1 MKIAKH
7 AISGSLNT
15 FVIQNVNLLLSDGWQ
30 NDTCLQVTD
39 GIITA
44 IGEDVVQ
51 GRADVI
57 DAAGG
62 YLLPGII
69 DLHGDAFERH
79 ITPRAGTLFPIELA
93 LAANDAS
100 LVANGITTFYYSIT
114 DGFEPG
120 PRSRDTVR
128 KLLLALEALMPRFS
142 CQAKVHIRHEKV
154 NTEGHD
160 ELIGWLRA
168 GRIHM
173 LSLNDHLPQ
182 LDNTRAVNR
191 YLAGLHRRV
200 SMDEATTQ
208 DFLLSLQGRRVQ
220 GEEQT
225 RALAG
230 LALSAGVSLSS
241 HDDHGLEDV
250 ARNIQLGT
258 AIAEFPMDAETAQ
271 ASRNAGIAVLMGA
284 PNLVRGGSHVGAIS
298 VRDAIAAG
306 LVDILCSDYHY
317 PSLFTAPFVTAQNN
331 LLPLA
336 DAWKMVS
343 ENPARAVGM
352 GDHKG
357 CIAPGYD
364 ADLLL
369 VSALDGSPLSLQA
382 TFVGGT
388 PVYQR
393 DGQARKQRHTSGS
406 VTAG

>member
-1 MKIAKH
+1 MKISRQTDTD
-7 AISGSLNT
+7 SGKTL
-15 FVIQNVNLLLSDGWQ
+15 VITNVHLLLSDGWQ
-30 NDTCLQVTD
+30 KDTCLQITD
-39 GIITA
+39 GVITA
-44 IGEDVVQ
+44 IGKDVVQ
-51 GRADVI
+51 GNANVI

-79 ITPRAGTLFPIELA
+79 ITPRAGTLFPLELA

-128 KLLLALEALMPRFS
+128 KLLLALEKLMPRFS

-154 NTEGHD
+154 NTEGHE
-160 ELIGWLRA
+160 ELTDWLRN

-182 LDNTRAVNR
+182 LDNERAVKR
-191 YLAGLHRRV
+191 YLAGLQRRV
-200 SMDEATTQ
+200 TMGDDTTRE
-208 DFLLSLQGRRVQ
+208 FLHSLQGRREL

-225 RALAG
+225 RALAE
-230 LALSAGVSLSS
+230 LALTSGVSLSS
-241 HDDHGLEDV
+241 HDDHGLDDV
-250 ARNIQLGT
+250 ARNVQLGT
-258 AIAEFPMDAETAQ
+258 SIAEFPMDAETAQ
-271 ASRNAGIAVLMGA
+271 ESRNSGISVLMGA
-284 PNLVRGGSHVGAIS
+284 PNLVRGGSHVGALS
-298 VRDAIAAG
+298 VRDAIAAA

-317 PSLFTAPFVTAQNN
+317 PSLFTAPFVAAQQN

-336 DAWKMVS
+336 EAWKMVS
-343 ENPARAVGM
+343 ENPARAAGM
-352 GDHKG
+352 GDRKG
-357 CIAPGYD
+357 KIAPSYD

-369 VSALDGSPLSLQA
+369 LSELDGSPLSLQA
-382 TFVGGT
+382 TFVGGA

-393 DGQARKQRHTSGS
+393 DGQWQKQPQA
-406 VTAG
+406 AGMVAS